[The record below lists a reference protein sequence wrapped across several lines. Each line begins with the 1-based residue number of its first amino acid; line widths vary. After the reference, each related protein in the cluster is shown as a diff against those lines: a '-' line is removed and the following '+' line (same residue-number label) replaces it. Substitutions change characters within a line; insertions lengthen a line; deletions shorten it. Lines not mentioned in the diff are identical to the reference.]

1 MTAPEAQPDG
11 IKARERLIL
20 ESARS
25 RANAIGISNHID
37 DGHDVFTDFLN
48 QLHRLQ
54 GASSDEWTWPSHR
67 PLMDITAH
75 FRDMEEPLRQIKAG
89 RETLIELSI
98 GDGTVPKEVLDF
110 MADSLAEPIAW
121 IDRLFWE
128 AYRREPPAESGDP
141 LEKHIAAIEDGIS
154 PES

>member
-1 MTAPEAQPDG
+1 MTGKNIEPDG
-11 IKARERLIL
+11 LKARERLIL

-25 RANAIGISNHID
+25 FVNAIGISRDIGD
-37 DGHDVFTDFLN
+37 DHDDFMTFLG
-48 QLHRLQ
+48 QVHRLQ

-89 RETLIELSI
+89 RETLIELCI

-110 MADSLAEPIAW
+110 MANSLAEPVAW
-121 IDRLFWE
+121 IDRLFQE
-128 AYRREPPAESGDP
+128 AYRREPLAESGDP
-141 LEKHIAAIEDGIS
+141 LEKRVAAIEDGIS